1 MRYFGTGETFLF
13 KFQRGSIL
21 TKYEWVKKS
30 LSDDEEDGT
39 PKKKER
45 AKELFMSA
53 DNSMVTVGGGGVE
66 CMINMRCG
74 RGVSS
79 LLS

>member
-1 MRYFGTGETFLF
+1 MIYFGTGETFLF
-13 KFQRGSIL
+13 KFESGSTL

-53 DNSMVTVGGGGVE
+53 DNTMLTVGGG
-66 CMINMRCG
+66 
-74 RGVSS
+74 
-79 LLS
+79 